1 MFLVFSSFLCFTH
14 WKGYKHFCFVLCVSV
29 CVCVFFCFNCC
40 LFKFYMAVNHC
51 YISSIHSSTV
61 INTPIMILLFLSKFR
76 PSYASLVFIFAL
88 LFFSNLIV
96 TTTTDYCVVCCFAVF
111 ASHQFH
117 SFAPMQCYLFCFF
130 LRRSFLFRSSPF
142 LLVDDV
148 LTLLFFCVCVCI

>member
-1 MFLVFSSFLCFTH
+1 MFLVFL
-14 WKGYKHFCFVLCVSV
+14 HFFVLLTERAISIFVLF
-29 CVCVFFCFNCC
+29 CVCLCVCMCVFCFNCC

-76 PSYASLVFIFAL
+76 PSCASLVFIFAL

-111 ASHQFH
+111 GSHQFH

-142 LLVDDV
+142 YWLMMS
-148 LTLLFFCVCVCI
+148 